1 MGQDGLMLTNCMT
14 QEFIPAPDGSNQ
26 LRTRCVPWQTI
37 PIQQISSC
45 SVVKPAPSD
54 PTPAND
60 NDHCDLCVTDIIY
73 KSGRRQSDWKS
84 AQNNREVGRLL
95 TGRPKWWIFSSM

>member
-1 MGQDGLMLTNCMT
+1 MGQDGLKLTTCMT
-14 QEFIPAPDGSNQ
+14 QEFVPGPDGNSQ

-84 AQNNREVGRLL
+84 AQNDREVGRLL
-95 TGRPKWWIFSSM
+95 TGRPKWWGFTGR